1 MYRVTV
7 KTDGTEYL
15 LHDPRFNDTQIY
27 NDELSEEMGK
37 TPTFTF
43 DIPAGHPN
51 ADKLLPLSSEVFVY
65 RDDEIIFYGREIS
78 PSTDLYN
85 TRTVECV
92 GALSYLA
99 DSMIAP
105 FAHTGSLTA
114 FLSAVIEKHNAMVEA
129 RKQFTLG
136 LVTISGET
144 GYREVTGYT
153 DALSLLSNLIVGAY
167 GGYLRV
173 RLENGVQYLDYV
185 EDYGGT
191 NSQQVRFGENVLDL
205 TRQIDASDVV
215 TCLIA
220 QGAEDE
226 NGSFPTVTV
235 MDDAAIAKWGKI
247 WAQVTFDSITD
258 AAALQAAAEAYLLK
272 LTAMPER
279 VEFNALDLHLADVD
293 INALQLGYWTHFV
306 SEPHEISGD
315 YLLRKRTLHIT
326 APQNDT
332 VIFGTAEEQTLT
344 GTSLADKKAAE
355 DANAA
360 LQDDM
365 EGYIDDAFTNYDEV
379 QQEKWASFTTTIDGL
394 TSEVGTLTTTTTA
407 QGKKIEENT
416 SLISQ
421 TASAIRSEVSQK
433 ITTVENEIESVEEY
447 TSSVEQ
453 TAQKINWIVKSG
465 YSASS
470 MTLTDRMLSII
481 SDQVQLYAPD
491 MSNYAKISVNS
502 SGLYLEPNAGTVYIG
517 SSNGYVYAR
526 NSFEAFY
533 IYCDTQIRSGGNI
546 VSDGQVAA
554 YSGKFS
560 GWCYA
565 PDWTNGSDLKL
576 KKEIE
581 NLPEDL
587 FYTFIMDLKPVQYRY
602 KADTSKKLH
611 FGFIAQDVQASLE
624 AIGYQDTGALV
635 TAAKLSEDDTEDTLT
650 LSYNDLIAPLVTVV
664 QRMHTKIEKLEG
676 KLNAY
681 EGN

>member
-15 LHDPRFNDTQIY
+15 LHDPRFDDTQIY

-51 ADKLLPLSSEVFVY
+51 ADKLLPLASEIFVY
-65 RDDEIIFYGREIS
+65 RDEEIIFYGREIS
-78 PSTDLYN
+78 PSIDLYN
-85 TRTVECV
+85 TRTVECI

-105 FAHTGSLTA
+105 FDHTGSLTE
-114 FLSAVIEKHNAMVEA
+114 FLSTVIEKHNAMVEA

-136 LVTISGET
+136 RVMIEGET
-144 GYREVTGYT
+144 GYRKVTGYA

-173 RLENGVQYLDYV
+173 RLENGVQYLDYA

-191 NSQQVRFGENVLDL
+191 NSQQIRFGENVLDL

-226 NGSFPTVTV
+226 SGSRPTVTV
-235 MDDAAIAKWGKI
+235 MDEAAIAKWGKI
-247 WAQVTFDSITD
+247 WAQVDFDSIMDT
-258 AAALQAAAEAYLLK
+258 AALQAAAEAYLLK

-293 INALQLGYWTHFV
+293 ITALQLGYWTHFV
-306 SEPHEISGD
+306 SEPHGISGD

-332 VIFGTAEEQTLT
+332 VIFGAAEEQTLT
-344 GTSLADKKAAE
+344 GTSLADKKSAE

-365 EGYIDDAFTNYDEV
+365 EDYVDDSFIAYDEA
-379 QQEKWASFTTTIDGL
+379 QQEKWANFSTTIDGL
-394 TSEVGTLTTTTTA
+394 TSEVGTLTTTTAA

-421 TASAIRSEVSQK
+421 TASSIRSEVNQK

-470 MTLTDRMLSII
+470 MTLTDKMLEII
-481 SDQVQLYAPD
+481 SDQVQLYSPD
-491 MSNYAKISVNS
+491 MSNYLTIQAFDYGSNIAQY
-502 SGLYLEPNAGTVYIG
+502 SGTLYLGNANASVYCRNILET
-517 SSNGYVYAR
+517 NYFYA
-526 NSFEAFY
+526 Y
-533 IYCDTQIRSGGNI
+533 TQIRSGNNI
-546 VSDGQVAA
+546 VADGQVAA
-554 YSGKFS
+554 YSGKFT

-581 NLPEDL
+581 NLSEDT
-587 FYTFIMDLKPVQYRY
+587 FDAFIMDLKPVQYRY
-602 KADTSKKLH
+602 KADTSQKLH
-611 FGFIAQDVQASLE
+611 FGFIAQDVKASLE
-624 AIGYQDTGALV
+624 MIGYQDTGALV
-635 TAAKLSEDDTEDTLT
+635 TAAKLLEDDTEDTLT

-664 QRMHTKIEKLEG
+664 QRMHTKVEELEG